1 MNYHI
6 LQQISW
12 RNWDVVTN
20 AHRYNYHNIQF
31 FIDYLEFLQRYL
43 RRNIMRVNPIRE
55 AAKREVLIAPILLE
69 ICNQTQTQLN
79 IEYPINISE
88 QLI

>member
-1 MNYHI
+1 
-6 LQQISW
+6 
-12 RNWDVVTN
+12 
-20 AHRYNYHNIQF
+20 
-31 FIDYLEFLQRYL
+31 
-43 RRNIMRVNPIRE
+43 MRVNPIRE